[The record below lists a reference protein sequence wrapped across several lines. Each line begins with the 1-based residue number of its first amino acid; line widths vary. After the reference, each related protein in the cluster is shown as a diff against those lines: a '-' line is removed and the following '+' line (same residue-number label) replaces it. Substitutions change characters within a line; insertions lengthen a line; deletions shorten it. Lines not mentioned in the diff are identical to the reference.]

1 MPELIWNSNNPF
13 LILIQHFGNN
23 SFVVKNSIF
32 FDTRCRMKWNKK
44 REKYNTGCNNDR
56 IEN

>member
-13 LILIQHFGNN
+13 LILIQHSGNN

-32 FDTRCRMKWNKK
+32 FDTRCRMK
-44 REKYNTGCNNDR
+44 
-56 IEN
+56 